1 MNNVYFKVYLK
12 DGSVYDDPRCDYV
25 DYSNNNVMKFLH
37 TLDEATYGI
46 PNRITLFMAPYENIL
61 KVIRVEEPINNV

>member
-12 DGSVYDDPRCDYV
+12 DGSIYDDPRSDYV
-25 DYSNNNVMKFLH
+25 DHSDNNVMKLLH
-37 TLDEATYGI
+37 TIGKGPYGI
-46 PNRITLFMAPYENIL
+46 PNRITLFIVPYENIL